1 MKITITEYKGA
12 LILQD
17 EKQVYCRITL
27 ADYNTDEE
35 ARAIAEKIIKALETH

>member
-1 MKITITEYKGA
+1 MKIKITTYKGM

-35 ARAIAEKIIKALETH
+35 AMAIAERIIKALETH